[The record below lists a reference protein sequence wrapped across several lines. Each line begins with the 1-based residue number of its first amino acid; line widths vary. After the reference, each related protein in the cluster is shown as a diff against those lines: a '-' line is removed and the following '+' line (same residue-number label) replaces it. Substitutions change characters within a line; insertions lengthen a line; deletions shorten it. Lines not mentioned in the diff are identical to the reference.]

1 MEQVVKDAI
10 DVGYRHFDTA
20 MFYKNEKEVGS
31 AIRAKIAEGVIKRE
45 DVFVTTKLWNTY
57 HRPDMVVNSCKKS
70 LEDLGLDYV
79 DLYLIH
85 WPFAF
90 KEGDDG
96 LPKDENKQLI
106 YSDVD
111 YVDTW
116 KAMEDCVKQGL
127 TKSIGVSN
135 FNSKQLQRILDV
147 AAIKPVVNQ
156 VECHPYLNQTK
167 LISFC
172 KEKGIVVTGYSPF
185 GGPTS
190 IAPLHKGES
199 PEPLKD
205 PKIKELA
212 DKYGKSVAQIILR
225 YLNQHGVVPVPKSA
239 NKSRLQQNI
248 DVFSFELRPEDVAI
262 MDSLNRDK
270 RICDFVQVKDHKHY
284 PFNIEF

>member
-1 MEQVVKDAI
+1 ADDPKEVERVVKEAI

-31 AIRAKIAEGVIKRE
+31 AIKAKIAEGVVTRE
-45 DVFVTTKLWNTY
+45 EVFVTTKLWNTF
-57 HRPDMVVNSCKKS
+57 HRPDMVVTSLKKS
-70 LEDLGLDYV
+70 LATLGLQYV

-90 KEGDDG
+90 KEGENG
-96 LPKDENKQLI
+96 LPKDAKHNLI

-111 YVDTW
+111 FVDTW
-116 KAMEDCVKQGL
+116 KAMEDCVRLRL
-127 TKSIGVSN
+127 TRSIGVSN
-135 FNSKQLQRILDV
+135 FNSQQIQRILDSSS
-147 AAIKPVVNQ
+147 IKPVVNQ

-172 KEKGIVVTGYSPF
+172 KERGIVITGYSPF
-185 GGPTS
+185 GGPMS

-212 DKYGKSVAQIILR
+212 DKYNKSVAQIILR
-225 YLNQHGVVPVPKSA
+225 YLIQHGVVPIPKSS
-239 NKSRLQQNI
+239 NQKRLEENI
-248 DVFSFELRPEDVAI
+248 DVFNFELRPEDVSA
-262 MDSLNRDK
+262 MDALNRDK
-270 RICDFVQVKDHKHY
+270 RICDFILHFPY
-284 PFNIEF
+284 